1 MRWIMNLSEEALKFL
16 RKTGP
21 NHDPIQEEMVEYAD
35 RADFPII
42 GPETGSLLEC
52 LTRITNAT
60 KVFEFGS
67 GFGYSAY
74 WFIRGMKKD
83 GQVILTEINK
93 TELKKA
99 EEFLS
104 KAKVSDQ
111 AIFETGDARE
121 IVRKYQCEFD
131 IILIDH
137 QKELYAE
144 SFEMVRD
151 RIANGGVIVADNMMR
166 GPVKFEE
173 LLEYFECDD
182 VSSLDAD
189 VQSVGNYLDIV
200 TNSEEFYTT
209 LLPIGNGVA
218 ITISK

>member
-1 MRWIMNLSEEALKFL
+1 MDLSDEAQKFL

-35 RADFPII
+35 RTDFPII
-42 GPETGSLLEC
+42 GPETGSLLEF
-52 LTRITNAT
+52 LSRVTNAT
-60 KVFEFGS
+60 QVFEFGS

-74 WFIRGMKKD
+74 WFIRGMRRN
-83 GQVILTEINK
+83 GRVILTEVNE

-111 AIFETGDARE
+111 AIFEKGDARE
-121 IVRKYQCEFD
+121 VVREYECKFD
-131 IILIDH
+131 IVLIDH

-144 SFEMVRD
+144 SFEIVRD
-151 RIANGGVIVADNMMR
+151 KIANGGVIVADNMMR

-173 LLEYFECDD
+173 LLEYFEDND
-182 VSSLDAD
+182 VSTLDSG

-200 TNSEEFYTT
+200 TSSEEFYTT

-218 ITISK
+218 ITISE